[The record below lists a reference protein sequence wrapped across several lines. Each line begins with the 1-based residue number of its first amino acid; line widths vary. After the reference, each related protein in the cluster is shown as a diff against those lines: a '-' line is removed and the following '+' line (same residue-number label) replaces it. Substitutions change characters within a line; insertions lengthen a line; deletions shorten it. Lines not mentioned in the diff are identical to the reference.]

1 MALVALLDANALFS
15 PALRDT
21 LLRAAEYDLY
31 RPAWSQRILEE
42 MKRSILLKRPDVDP
56 ARLDRTISLLLA
68 WFPDAL
74 VTGYEDLIASM
85 TNHPGDRH
93 VLAAAV
99 RAGADVIV
107 TNNGRHFLPVAR
119 DTYAI
124 DVQTP
129 DLFLRSLWDVD
140 ADTLVRVLEEQGQA
154 LNPPRASRDVVQALR
169 RSSARGFAELVLN
182 SGRV

>member
-1 MALVALLDANALFS
+1 MPLVALLDANALFS

-42 MKRSILLKRPDVDP
+42 LKRSILLKRPDVDA

-74 VTGYEDLIASM
+74 VTGYEALIPSM

-99 RAGADVIV
+99 RTGAGVIV
-107 TNNGRHFLPVAR
+107 THNGRHFLPVAR
-119 DTYAI
+119 DTYGI

-129 DLFLRSLWDVD
+129 DRFLRSLWDAD
-140 ADTLVRVLEEQGQA
+140 ADTLVRVLDEQGQA
-154 LNPPRASRDVVQALR
+154 LNPPRTSRDVVQALR
-169 RSSARGFAELVLN
+169 RSAAREFADLVLT